1 MKSSMKNAITTAV
14 LAALL
19 ALPLLTGC
27 DKEKAAGIP
36 AAPETPTAP
45 TAPDKPAVPDAPSV
59 SAEAASGGTASASV
73 GTDAIEAKAGDVSVK
88 LPN

>member
-1 MKSSMKNAITTAV
+1 MKNSITTAV

-27 DKEKAAGIP
+27 DKEKAAGTP

-45 TAPDKPAVPDAPSV
+45 TAPPAPDKPSLPSV
-59 SAEAASGGTASASV
+59 STEAASGGAASASV
-73 GTDAIEAKAGDVSVK
+73 GAGAIEAKAGDVSVK